1 MLVVYDRRYFDNRLD
16 DGGMAGLWDFLGQ
29 IGSSGIQLLPG
40 LFSGGSSGG
49 VIKGVAAT
57 TAACNQALA
66 SAQQLLWAAQTNQLP
81 VFQAASQ
88 AQDIL
93 SKLSNPAI
101 IKQVTSG
108 QDGAVLS
115 RTKTQ
120 VQSIVRQIQALV
132 TVPALAPAVTSASG
146 SDAGTAAASVTSPA
160 AAAANTIFGIDTTTL
175 LLVGGG
181 LLVLYLVK
189 RK

>member
-40 LFSGGSSGG
+40 LFAPNPNAP
-49 VIKGVAAT
+49 IHGVAAT
-57 TAACNQALA
+57 QAACQQAIA
-66 SAQQLLWAAQTNQLP
+66 SASQLLWAAQTNQIP
-81 VFQAASQ
+81 VFQAATQ

-101 IKQVTSG
+101 IKQVTGG
-108 QDGAVLS
+108 QDGSALS
-115 RTKTQ
+115 QAKSRI
-120 VQSIVRQIQALV
+120 QSIVRQIQALV
-132 TVPALAPAVTSASG
+132 EPVQAPPVPVTSTENS
-146 SDAGTAAASVTSPA
+146 AGTAAASVTSPA

-189 RK
+189 R